1 MVVQKSRPVQLS
13 LTLTVETALSI
24 GAGGSSGGFADKTIV
39 RKADNLLLVPG
50 SHLKGRLRHACEV
63 IARAAGYEVCSGP
76 RAEKLCPQR
85 ESKPNPAGRVSLNK
99 LTGQEHDSNDQY
111 CIVCQLFGAPAYPSP
126 LQFHDLVLEEA
137 EIDST
142 ATSEEAKKEEK
153 QARLGLHGLA
163 VVRPGVSVNRM
174 RGVAE
179 DNRLYFT
186 ETTRPGIGVRFS
198 NVKAISGSLPLI
210 EGGPTEDEYLKLLI
224 GALCFN
230 RQWGGGKTRGL
241 GWAELH
247 FEFNSN
253 PDWLPAKLGFS
264 EDHAAP
270 KSSQSDPT
278 PSFKRAENA
287 TELIL
292 TLEALSPLSL
302 SDRKPDSEFRRSQS
316 FIPGRVLRGALAG
329 YLRSSGKAAL
339 FEQLFSTPE
348 GQLLNHFG
356 HAMPTD
362 EKFRAGYNAPTTA
375 RTCKHDTKHGVFDT
389 LIDLLVYEE
398 RLRSKGRNGPIYAP
412 ECPNCRGRLEALVR
426 LLIEQG
432 DGKYESISPP
442 EGRMLTRVAI
452 NRRRAVAEDSLLYSP
467 LVINEGAKFQARIKL
482 QDSASASDLFD
493 FLEHTPEFHIGGGR
507 SRGLG
512 LVRVVSL
519 EARAYDVEKSAREIQ
534 KRVEAFNKKL
544 NEKLQVE
551 DKEKL
556 YLTLGARSELAL
568 AGEVWQLETELK
580 DLEASV
586 VRNFVGITQRSGWNQ
601 AWGLMLD
608 TQLLVT
614 AGSVYVLS
622 VSHRVSGQKDFYQKL
637 ADLEHNGLGEGQ
649 SIGYGTIAIC
659 EPFHYTY
666 TQK

>member
-1 MVVQKSRPVQLS
+1 
-13 LTLTVETALSI
+13 
-24 GAGGSSGGFADKTIV
+24 
-39 RKADNLLLVPG
+39 
-50 SHLKGRLRHACEV
+50 
-63 IARAAGYEVCSGP
+63 
-76 RAEKLCPQR
+76 
-85 ESKPNPAGRVSLNK
+85 
-99 LTGQEHDSNDQY
+99 
-111 CIVCQLFGAPAYPSP
+111 PAYPSP
-126 LQFHDLVLEEA
+126 LQFNDLVVEEA
-137 EIDST
+137 GIDST

-198 NVKAISGSLPLI
+198 NVRAISGSLPLI
-210 EGGPTEDEYLKLLI
+210 EGGPTEDEYLKLLV

-264 EDHAAP
+264 EYHAAP
-270 KSSQSDPT
+270 RSSQSAQT
-278 PSFKRAENA
+278 PSFKQAENA

-302 SDRKPDSEFRRSQS
+302 SDRKPDSEFRQSQS
-316 FIPGRVLRGALAG
+316 FIPGRVLRGSLAG
-329 YLRSSGKAAL
+329 HLRNSGKVAL

-362 EKFRAGYNAPTTA
+362 KKFRAGYYSAPVTA
-375 RTCKHDTKHGVFDT
+375 RACKQHDTKHGVFDT
-389 LIDLLVYEE
+389 LIDLLLYEE
-398 RLRSKGRNGPIYAP
+398 RLHTKEGRNGPIYTP
-412 ECPNCRGRLEALVR
+412 DCPKCHGRVEAFVK
-426 LLIEQG
+426 LLSERE
-432 DGKYESISPP
+432 DGKYQSISSP

-467 LVINEGAKFQARIKL
+467 LVISEGAKFQARIKL

-512 LVRVVSL
+512 LVRVVNL
-519 EARAYDVEKSAREIQ
+519 EASAYDVEKSEREIQ
-534 KRVEAFNKKL
+534 KRVEAFNKRL
-544 NEKLQVE
+544 NERLQVE

-568 AGEVWQLETELK
+568 AGEVWQIEPELK